1 MMNAPA
7 ETTSKPTLSIVIPLC
22 DEEGNVALLIE
33 KLRDV
38 LQTLEISYE
47 VILVDDGSR
56 DGTWS
61 LISEAAAM
69 NDRLKGLSLSRNF
82 GHQNALF
89 AGLYHSSGEAVITM
103 DGDLQHP
110 PALVPELFDAWR
122 EGYRVVETRRI
133 ESEDASFLKRMTSRW
148 FYRIF
153 SFLSGL
159 PLAEGTSD
167 FRLVDRQIVDTILQM
182 RDADLFLRGITHW
195 VGFQKTTIAYNVE
208 RRHAG
213 ETKYSLRKMI
223 RFAMSSLFSFSM
235 IPLRLGIWLGLIT
248 SALAFLELIYILV
261 NYFRGNAIT
270 GWASTLTVIS
280 FMFGILFILVG
291 IIGAYVG
298 NLLETVKNRPRF
310 IVQDR
315 SGFSDL
321 P

>member
-1 MMNAPA
+1 M
-7 ETTSKPTLSIVIPLC
+7 
-22 DEEGNVALLIE
+22 LLE

-38 LQTLEISYE
+38 LQTLGIPYE

-61 LISEAAAM
+61 LISEAAAR
-69 NDRLKGLSLSRNF
+69 DDCVKGLSLSRNF
-82 GHQNALF
+82 GHQNAIF
-89 AGLYHSSGEAVITM
+89 AGLYHALGEAVVTM

-110 PALVPELFDAWR
+110 PSLVPELFDAWR
-122 EGYRVVETRRI
+122 EGCSVVETRRI

-153 SFLSGL
+153 SLLSGL

-167 FRLVDRQIVDTILQM
+167 FRLVDRQIVDTILRM
-182 RDADLFLRGITHW
+182 RDAELFLRGMTHW
-195 VGFQKTTIAYNVE
+195 VGFQRTTIAYNVE

-213 ETKYSLRKMI
+213 ETEYSLRKMI
-223 RFAMSSLFSFSM
+223 RFATSSLFSFSM

-261 NYFRGNAIT
+261 NYFQGNAIT
-270 GWASTLTVIS
+270 GWASTLTVVS
-280 FMFGILFILVG
+280 FMFGILFILIG

-298 NLLETVKNRPRF
+298 NVLETVKNRPRF

>member
-1 MMNAPA
+1 
-7 ETTSKPTLSIVIPLC
+7 
-22 DEEGNVALLIE
+22 LLLE

-38 LQTLEISYE
+38 LQTLGIPYE

-61 LISEAAAM
+61 LISEAAAR
-69 NDRLKGLSLSRNF
+69 DDCVKGLSLSRKF
-82 GHQNALF
+82 GHQNAIF
-89 AGLYHSSGEAVITM
+89 AGLYHALGEAVVTM

-110 PALVPELFDAWR
+110 PSLVPELFDAWR
-122 EGYRVVETRRI
+122 EGCSVVETRRI

-153 SFLSGL
+153 SLLSGL

-167 FRLVDRQIVDTILQM
+167 FRLVDRQVVDTILRM
-182 RDADLFLRGITHW
+182 RDAELFLRGMTHW
-195 VGFQKTTIAYNVE
+195 VGFQRTTIAYNVE

-223 RFAMSSLFSFSM
+223 RFATSSLFSFSM

-270 GWASTLTVIS
+270 GWASTLTVVS
-280 FMFGILFILVG
+280 FMFGILFILIG

-298 NLLETVKNRPRF
+298 NVLETVKNRPHF
-310 IVQDR
+310 IVQDQL
-315 SGFSDL
+315 GFRDL